1 MIEPAVED
9 RNVLGRLK
17 SQHLDQ
23 TKVLSLGAGSE
34 RLQVEVE
41 EEAGALGAEVQVVV
55 ADEAE
60 VA

>member
-9 RNVLGRLK
+9 HNVLRGLK

-23 TKVLSLGAGSE
+23 TKVLSLEVGSE
-34 RLQVEVE
+34 RLQTEVE
-41 EEAGALGAEVQVVV
+41 EEAGELGAGVLVVV
-55 ADEAE
+55 ADEVE